1 MQNELFEKTAVPKAY
16 MKLAMPVVFSSVL
29 TLVYNLVDTYFIGQT
44 GNADLVAGVALCAP
58 VFTLLIA
65 MGDIFGLGGSSVI
78 SRMLGAGRK
87 EDARRMSVFCLDGA
101 FLFGVIAAMILL
113 VFQNPVLSLLGA
125 TAQTMKHAQAYYFWI
140 ALGSPF
146 VILALAPTNLL
157 RTEGHAVQA
166 MVGSV
171 IGSIVNIILDPV
183 FIFGLNMGAG
193 GAASAT
199 VIGNICSDFFYV
211 LFIRLKSDVLTMSL
225 KGFHISAKEIGQILG
240 IGIPSS
246 ITNLVQSIG
255 VIILNHFLLGYGNDK
270 IAAYGIVS
278 KIIMIV
284 VMVLVGFAFGG
295 QPLYGYLYGAE
306 NTKRLK
312 KAIKFA
318 YELEISVS
326 VIVSV
331 ILYLFS
337 SGMIGIF
344 MKEAGIVSAGVPMM
358 QAYLLGMPF
367 EAVVLVTT
375 CLFQS
380 TGKAWQALTLSAGR
394 QGVFYAVI
402 IVVLNALFSFQG
414 VIHAQAMSDV
424 VTAVAAVILLKKT
437 LLPELK
443 ENMKRS

>member
-16 MKLAMPVVFSSVL
+16 LKLAMPVVFSSVL
-29 TLVYNLVDTYFIGQT
+29 TLVYNLADTYFIGQT

-78 SRMLGAGRK
+78 SRMLGAGKK

-101 FLFGVIAAMILL
+101 FLFGIFVAVILL
-113 VFQNPVLSLLGA
+113 VCRYPVLSLLGA
-125 TAQTMKHAQAYYFWI
+125 SGQTMKHAQAYYFWI

-166 MVGSV
+166 MIGSV
-171 IGSIVNIILDPV
+171 LGSVVNIILDPL

-193 GAASAT
+193 GAAFAT
-199 VIGNICSDFFYV
+199 IFGNICSDIFYM
-211 LFIRLKSDVLTMSL
+211 LFIHCKADVLTMNV
-225 KGFHISAKEIGQILG
+225 KGFHIHGHEVGQILG

-246 ITNLVQSIG
+246 ITNLVQSVG

-295 QPLYGYLYGAE
+295 QPLYGYLYGAK
-306 NTKRLK
+306 NHARLK
-312 KAIKFA
+312 KVMKFA
-318 YELEISVS
+318 YELETGIALV
-326 VIVSV
+326 VSV
-331 ILYLFS
+331 ILYGCS
-337 SGMIGIF
+337 SFMIGIF
-344 MKEAGIVSAGVPMM
+344 MKNSEIITAGVPMM
-358 QAYLLGMPF
+358 RAYLLGMPF
-367 EAVVLVTT
+367 EAIVLVTT

-394 QGVFYAVI
+394 QGVFYAII
-402 IVVLNALFSFQG
+402 IVILNALFAFPG
-414 VIHAQAMSDV
+414 VIHAQALSDV
-424 VTAVAAVILLKKT
+424 FTAAVAVLLLKKT
-437 LLPELK
+437 LMPELK
-443 ENMKRS
+443 

>member
-1 MQNELFEKTAVPKAY
+1 
-16 MKLAMPVVFSSVL
+16 
-29 TLVYNLVDTYFIGQT
+29 
-44 GNADLVAGVALCAP
+44 
-58 VFTLLIA
+58 
-65 MGDIFGLGGSSVI
+65 
-78 SRMLGAGRK
+78 
-87 EDARRMSVFCLDGA
+87 MSVFCLDGA
-101 FLFGVIAAMILL
+101 FLFGVITAVILL
-113 VFQNPVLSLLGA
+113 VFQHPVLSLLGA

-140 ALGSPF
+140 ALGAPF

-166 MVGSV
+166 MIGSV

-199 VIGNICSDFFYV
+199 VIGNICSDIFYV

-255 VIILNHFLLGYGNDK
+255 LIILNHFLLGYGNDK

-295 QPLYGYLYGAE
+295 QPLYGYLYGAK

-358 QAYLLGMPF
+358 RAYLLGMPF

-394 QGVFYAVI
+394 QGIFYAFI
-402 IVVLNALFSFQG
+402 IVILNALFSFQG

-424 VTAVAAVILLKKT
+424 VTAVTAVILLKKT

-443 ENMKRS
+443 ENMKRN